1 MSGSDSSLDNLFNL
15 FKFKPHIYDISSFKL
30 DHYKIQ
36 KEKDTMNMGT
46 VSKQP
51 FLITPIATGAL
62 GHFLVV
68 MMTTRG
74 L

>member
-1 MSGSDSSLDNLFNL
+1 MSGSDSSLDNMLQHL

-36 KEKDTMNMGT
+36 KKKDTMNTGT

-51 FLITPIATGAL
+51 FLITPIATGVL
-62 GHFLVV
+62 GRLVI
-68 MMTTRG
+68 MRTTRG